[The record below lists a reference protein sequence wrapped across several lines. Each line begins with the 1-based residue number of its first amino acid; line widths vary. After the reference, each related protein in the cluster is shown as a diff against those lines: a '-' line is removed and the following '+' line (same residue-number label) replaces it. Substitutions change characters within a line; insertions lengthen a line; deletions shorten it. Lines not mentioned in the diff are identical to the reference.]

1 VTTPGKLAYLAQR
14 NPALSREQFIRRWRQ
29 HGALAMGLARWDSV
43 GRYAQCDCLPAP
55 AGLGRASEQYDGVGV
70 VWFTDTKPGSDSDRE
85 RMRADER
92 QTFSTYVDEIAL
104 ILRERAGM
112 ARDGGAVK
120 ANHFLTS
127 RRDLT
132 RDEFLALWLQN
143 GIEHGP
149 RASLVARYVGNEVV
163 VNGRPGS
170 LLPYHAYDEY
180 WFESSASLS
189 EYFSGH
195 DSNPLDRPW
204 IDQERSV
211 LVVTNELIL
220 YDFL

>member
-1 VTTPGKLAYLAQR
+1 MTTPGKLAYLAKR

-29 HGALAMGLARWDSV
+29 HGALAMGLARWDWV
-43 GRYAQCDCLPAP
+43 GRYAQCDCLPVP
-55 AGLGRASEQYDGVGV
+55 AGLSRASQQYDGVGV
-70 VWFTDTKPGSDSDRE
+70 IWFTDTRPSSPADRE

-92 QTFSTYVDEIAL
+92 ETFSTYVDEIAL
-104 ILRERAGM
+104 VLRERVG
-112 ARDGGAVK
+112 RDGSGAVK
-120 ANHFLTS
+120 ANHFVTS
-127 RRDLT
+127 RRDLP

-143 GIEHGP
+143 GIEHSP

-163 VNGRPGS
+163 VNGMPGS
-170 LLPYHAYDEY
+170 RLPFDAYDEY

-189 EYFSGH
+189 EYFSGN

-204 IDQERSV
+204 IDHERSA
-211 LVVTNELIL
+211 LVVTNELVL